1 MQQNKH
7 IDWAHYKTVKEGIY
21 WPDTQALPSFST
33 IDGELDTITLGCFSD
48 DVKITLSA
56 LQGIVN
62 RKKTRIYLNGTNGPQ
77 EGINTWPDRL
87 GFKRRECN
95 DLFAFIKKYK
105 DEVDGAV
112 LYPSGNPHF
121 RNLASTAANINN
133 AIPIE
138 TGLYNTL
145 REHGINLNIIC
156 DLTKVKAKTHLDI
169 YEYLYDNYWDK
180 CSRRVFVSLSPR
192 SHTAFVR
199 DMAAAVGAA
208 VVWLDARIP
217 EEKVLL
223 DKFLCEL
230 EAGKSIILGWW
241 PEERSGIG
249 SGTHY
254 GVSTIPSDFYENSTV
269 HAAVSHVMHIP
280 PVPKKPEL
288 ENKIYMAFFM
298 SDGDNVQYCQ
308 HQMSVLW
315 GNKSRGSVPLNW
327 TVSPGLAD
335 IGPGI
340 LNYYFDTATDNDCFS
355 SGPSGLGYALI
366 YDEHNKVLNLT
377 DESLTDAYTT
387 FSNQYLT
394 KNCMRVITVWDQL
407 REMHF
412 KYYEKNCRSL
422 YGITLEDWFQN
433 PEPLK
438 LHIENNRL
446 PFIPNR
452 PAYAENTD
460 DMYKMLEKTIREYD
474 GKKPLF
480 LAAQGVTW
488 SLSPENIEK
497 LTERFDKLQPGK
509 IKVLRADH
517 FFTLLNEAYGCPF
530 NLALSNKVMIK
541 VNDKNDPSTILNG
554 STYGE
559 NIWTADGEGRRVFD
573 IDLGKEY
580 CISRYVLKHA
590 GVNEENADK
599 NNREFSLSVS
609 VDGEKWTVLDEQK
622 NNCSDIS
629 DIDLSHA
636 DARYVRLD
644 ITDGG
649 TDKTVR
655 IADFELYGARK

>member
-1 MQQNKH
+1 MLQNKY
-7 IDWAHYKTVKEGIY
+7 IGWAHYKTVKDGIY
-21 WPDTQALPSFST
+21 WPDTQAIPSFSK
-33 IDGELDTITLGCFSD
+33 IEGELDAITLGCFSD

-77 EGINTWPDRL
+77 EGVNTWPDRL
-87 GFKRRECN
+87 GLKRNECA
-95 DLFAFIKKYK
+95 DLYAFIKKYQG
-105 DEVDGAV
+105 EIDGAV

-121 RNLASTAANINN
+121 RNLASTAAGVNN
-133 AIPIE
+133 VLPIE
-138 TGLYNTL
+138 AGLYKIL
-145 REHGINLNIIC
+145 LEHGINLDIKC

-169 YEYLYDNYWDK
+169 YEYLYENYWKD
-180 CSRRVFVSLSPR
+180 CSRRIFVSLSPR

-208 VVWLDARIP
+208 VVWLDARIE

-223 DKFLCEL
+223 NKFLCEL

-249 SGTHY
+249 AGTHY

-269 HAAVSHVMHIP
+269 HAAVGHVMHIP

-288 ENKIYMAFFM
+288 ENKIYMSFFM

-315 GNKSRGSVPLNW
+315 GNKSRGKVPLNW

-377 DESLTDAYTT
+377 DENKTDSYTA

-422 YGITLEDWFQN
+422 YGITVEDWFQN

-497 LTERFDKLQPGK
+497 LAERFDKLQPGR
-509 IKVLRADH
+509 IEVLRADH
-517 FFTLLNEAYGCPF
+517 FFTLLAEAYGCPF
-530 NLALSNKVMIK
+530 NLALSKRVKVK
-541 VNDKNDPSTILNG
+541 VNDTNDPSSVLNG
-554 STYGE
+554 STFGT
-559 NIWTADGEGRRVFD
+559 NLWTADGEGQRVFD
-573 IDLGKEY
+573 FDLGDVY

-590 GVNEENADK
+590 GVNEENSDK
-599 NNREFSLSVS
+599 NNREFTFSVS
-609 VDGEKWTVLDEQK
+609 TDGAKWNVLDTRE
-622 NNCSDIS
+622 NNLDDIN
-629 DIDLSHA
+629 DVDLPNT
-636 DARYVRLD
+636 DARYIRLD
-644 ITDGG
+644 ISKGGADGV
-649 TDKTVR
+649 VR
-655 IADFELYGARK
+655 IADIELYGAK